1 MANLIDNSNK
11 YQEVLSMSFVN
22 NEFTLLLDKYY
33 YSKKNIIKIKFESQL
48 LQETKIFK
56 ILLMI

>member
-22 NEFTLLLDKYY
+22 NKFTLLLDKYY
-33 YSKKNIIKIKFESQL
+33 YSKKHIIKIKFENQL
-48 LQETKIFK
+48 LQGTKYSR
-56 ILLMI
+56 LY